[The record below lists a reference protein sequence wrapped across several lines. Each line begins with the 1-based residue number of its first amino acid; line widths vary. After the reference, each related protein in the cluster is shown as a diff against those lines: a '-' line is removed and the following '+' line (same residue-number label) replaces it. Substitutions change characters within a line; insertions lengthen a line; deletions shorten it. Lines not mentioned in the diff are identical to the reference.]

1 MAVAE
6 RVLGLFAPGVPVGVA
21 LRGEDDGVVR
31 FCAAGTDPWVVLP
44 REEGRLGVVIVA
56 DSRKDETPGVLGVSD
71 VKGLEFDDVVVV
83 DPLVIVD
90 DSPQGYQDLFV
101 ALTRATRSLVVIG
114 ELPG

>member
-1 MAVAE
+1 M
-6 RVLGLFAPGVPVGVA
+6 
-21 LRGEDDGVVR
+21 
-31 FCAAGTDPWVVLP
+31 
-44 REEGRLGVVIVA
+44 
-56 DSRKDETPGVLGVSD
+56 SD

>member
-1 MAVAE
+1 
-6 RVLGLFAPGVPVGVA
+6 
-21 LRGEDDGVVR
+21 
-31 FCAAGTDPWVVLP
+31 
-44 REEGRLGVVIVA
+44 LGVVIVA